1 MAAAS
6 SAAEKA
12 RPLPHYALPN
22 FSVVLPTYSNHE
34 SDVIS
39 QAFRVGNFVTLHDL
53 PHEMRPGQVS
63 RGRFQKILDNRQ
75 PVEEG
80 AEKVVFRK
88 PKTFSEFEYMPSP
101 YSIVDDLKRD
111 ERLRSEAAM
120 AAAGHPSV
128 WRSAGNT
135 ATLPHEDS
143 FGGESPFYRDPD
155 PYERADDEAL
165 RWKWLQDAQILAE
178 PFKPSGAPPPTPATA
193 PPRHR
198 RAIHPLISPA
208 SPSLAG
214 RVKGQMNEASTE
226 MPNRQQLPHIVDA
239 LRKAVHDDWEEYNF
253 LVCATD
259 DEHVVIRFE
268 MATLESEPG
277 LVSYMNVFSRTSSI
291 VSEWRL
297 KKVVEDWNVTPGDGH
312 LYFTFRPPWISAP
325 VLDTYYSLHPE
336 ERVYQDKRVKSSL
349 RAQAGGDGAAAT
361 DPDAFGYGGTASDD
375 ASATGAGLSM
385 RPELT

>member
-1 MAAAS
+1 MAAS
-6 SAAEKA
+6 STEKA

-178 PFKPSGAPPPTPATA
+178 PFKPSGAPPATPA
-193 PPRHR
+193 
-198 RAIHPLISPA
+198 PA
-208 SPSLAG
+208 
-214 RVKGQMNEASTE
+214 
-226 MPNRQQLPHIVDA
+226 
-239 LRKAVHDDWEEYNF
+239 
-253 LVCATD
+253 
-259 DEHVVIRFE
+259 
-268 MATLESEPG
+268 
-277 LVSYMNVFSRTSSI
+277 
-291 VSEWRL
+291 
-297 KKVVEDWNVTPGDGH
+297 
-312 LYFTFRPPWISAP
+312 
-325 VLDTYYSLHPE
+325 
-336 ERVYQDKRVKSSL
+336 
-349 RAQAGGDGAAAT
+349 
-361 DPDAFGYGGTASDD
+361 
-375 ASATGAGLSM
+375 
-385 RPELT
+385 

>member
-1 MAAAS
+1 MAAS
-6 SAAEKA
+6 SEKA

-178 PFKPSGAPPPTPATA
+178 PFKPSGAPAADARARLTH
-193 PPRHR
+193 RH
-198 RAIHPLISPA
+198 AAHPLVSPA
-208 SPSLAG
+208 SPPSQGAS
-214 RVKGQMNEASTE
+214 RV
-226 MPNRQQLPHIVDA
+226 R
-239 LRKAVHDDWEEYNF
+239 
-253 LVCATD
+253 
-259 DEHVVIRFE
+259 
-268 MATLESEPG
+268 
-277 LVSYMNVFSRTSSI
+277 
-291 VSEWRL
+291 
-297 KKVVEDWNVTPGDGH
+297 
-312 LYFTFRPPWISAP
+312 
-325 VLDTYYSLHPE
+325 
-336 ERVYQDKRVKSSL
+336 
-349 RAQAGGDGAAAT
+349 
-361 DPDAFGYGGTASDD
+361 
-375 ASATGAGLSM
+375 
-385 RPELT
+385 